1 MAGVVGVVAIALLA
15 VFVTGGIVAV
25 MGLAAVAIRREDR
38 GLTLTAQTSNWQLR
52 GVRRLMGVGLRDV
65 DAELGRAM
73 RELVKL

>member
-38 GLTLTAQTSNWQLR
+38 GLTLTAQASNWQLR

-65 DAELGRAM
+65 DTELGRAM
-73 RELVKL
+73 RELVK

>member
-1 MAGVVGVVAIALLA
+1 MAGVAGVVAIALLA

-38 GLTLTAQTSNWQLR
+38 GLTLTAQAANWQLR

-65 DAELGRAM
+65 DTELGRAM
-73 RELVKL
+73 RELIK